1 MGTPS
6 ALDAGVVEVNHPIRI
21 GLARIVGASVLLA
34 CMSGCAINPYIE
46 VKRPDT
52 GSVREAI
59 QYANRVLGAYE
70 QMSPDEFK
78 RKQAIATGFTL
89 LGAGVLGVAAG
100 GHTHRDTFIGP
111 GILGATT
118 YQIANYNTSDS
129 RLDIFAEARN
139 SLVCGRS
146 AVEPLDISQ
155 EQIREIRQGV
165 SETTR
170 VAGRASKAAGDVR
183 RWLALTPASEPMA
196 TSAKEALAVYN
207 ERFVAANTLIAH
219 ASGAAKLV
227 QGAGGALNSHVDRI
241 RNAVDAALDKT
252 QARVPTFAQT
262 LQSLSTSMTV
272 FAREVDSVKSQTQAI
287 TSNKAA
293 ASQVATAED
302 GCIDTASGKSVP
314 CPVIQKDPVAH
325 LGEAVGRLSSE
336 SDKLETQTKELSG
349 LDLQSRELMQSAL
362 AACGVNVA
370 KAVKPMRIEPAVID
384 VEAGKSEIQKARVLG
399 GTSDIRYRPLSG
411 APAGADIAWEGRA
424 ITVLLTE
431 KTVPGTYRLLV
442 EDATEEAAQIFTLN
456 IIAKPPK
463 APPPPAPRAPV
474 SKKPGTVAA
483 APAPVAAPASACVAI
498 PAGKVCAASD
508 ARCDFECGMS
518 REQVSNMRAKLG
530 LAATPASFSTEVRE
544 KLKALQKANGL
555 QQTGDY
561 DAQTAKIVDR

>member
-1 MGTPS
+1 MGKLG
-6 ALDAGVVEVNHPIRI
+6 ALDAGVVEVNNPIRI
-21 GLARIVGASVLLA
+21 GLARTYGASVLLA
-34 CMSGCAINPYIE
+34 CLSGCAINPYIE

-59 QYANRVLGAYE
+59 QYTNRVLAAYE

-78 RKQAIATGFTL
+78 RKQAISAGFTV
-89 LGAGVLGVAAG
+89 LGAGLLGVAAG

-111 GILGATT
+111 GILGAAT

-129 RLDIFAEARN
+129 RLDVFAGARN

-196 TSAKEALAVYN
+196 TSAKEALVIYN

-252 QARVPTFAQT
+252 QARIPTFAQT
-262 LQSLSTSMTV
+262 LQSLSNSMTV
-272 FAREVDSVKSQTQAI
+272 FAKEVDSVKSQTQAI
-287 TSNKAA
+287 TSSKAA
-293 ASQVATAED
+293 VGQVATAED
-302 GCIDTASGKSVP
+302 GCIDPATGKPVP
-314 CPVIQKDPVAH
+314 CLVAQKDPLAH

-336 SDKLETQTKELSG
+336 SDRLETQMKELSG
-349 LDLQSRELMQSAL
+349 LDLQSREQMQSAL
-362 AACGVNVA
+362 AACGIDLA
-370 KAVKPMRIEPAVID
+370 KAVKPMRIEPATMD
-384 VEAGKSEIQKARVLG
+384 VEAGKAEIQKARVLG
-399 GTSDIRYRPLSG
+399 GTSDIRYRPLS
-411 APAGADIAWEGRA
+411 ATPAGADIAWEGRA
-424 ITVLLTE
+424 ITVVLTD

-442 EDATEEAAQIFTLN
+442 EDATEEAFQVFTLN
-456 IIAKPPK
+456 ITAKPPK
-463 APPPPAPRAPV
+463 TPPPPAPSAPAN
-474 SKKPGTVAA
+474 KKAGIIAA
-483 APAPVAAPASACVAI
+483 APAAGALPASTCVAI
-498 PAGKVCAASD
+498 PAGIVCAAAD

-518 REQVSNMRAKLG
+518 KDQVSIMRQKLG
-530 LAATPASFSTEVRE
+530 LAPTPASFNTEVRE
-544 KLKALQKANGL
+544 KLKSLQKGNGL
-555 QQTGDY
+555 PQTGDY
-561 DAQTAKIVDR
+561 DAQTAKVVDR